1 MYLANLDEQKKRI
14 FLDIAHERVQVDGE
28 FSYDEKVI
36 IQAYCQEMNIVDY
49 EYHKRSRDEIV
60 GDIKKYLTQED
71 VKIILFELI
80 GLCLAD
86 GNYDKSEKEFINN
99 LCSELNVENVYSD
112 KCEEYVRD
120 YLKLQLKINEL
131 VIG

>member
-14 FLDIAHERVQVDGE
+14 FLDIAHELVQVDGE

-80 GLCLAD
+80 
-86 GNYDKSEKEFINN
+86 FI
-99 LCSELNVENVYSD
+99 
-112 KCEEYVRD
+112 
-120 YLKLQLKINEL
+120 QI
-131 VIG
+131 II